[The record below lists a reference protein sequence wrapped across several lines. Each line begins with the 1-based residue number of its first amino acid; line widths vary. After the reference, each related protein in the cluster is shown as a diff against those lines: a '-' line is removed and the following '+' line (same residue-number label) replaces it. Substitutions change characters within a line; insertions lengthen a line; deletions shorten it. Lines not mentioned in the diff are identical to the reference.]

1 MVLAPTRP
9 GRRARRY
16 GQLFPGLAG
25 CGVGLALMVEA
36 SLGLG
41 PWEVLHQGISRRT
54 GIGIGV
60 CGILVGFVVLLA
72 WIPIRQ
78 RPGIGTI
85 CNVVLIG
92 LVIDATIAVLP
103 TPDGLALRAAT
114 FAGGLA
120 VMAVGSGLYI
130 GAGLGAGPR
139 DGLMTGLAARGHTIR
154 SVRTVL
160 EVSALG
166 LGWLLG
172 GQVGVGTV
180 VFALTIGPLVQLTL
194 AWFTI
199 PGEEAR
205 NRRDAI
211 AATPPAE

>member
-1 MVLAPTRP
+1 MVVTPS
-9 GRRARRY
+9 RRSRTARRY
-16 GQLFPGLAG
+16 AQLFPGLVG

-36 SLGLG
+36 RLGLG
-41 PWEVLHQGISRRT
+41 PWEVLHQGISERT
-54 GIGIGV
+54 GIGIGR
-60 CGILVGFVVLLA
+60 CGVLVGLVVLLA

-78 RPGIGTI
+78 RPGPGTI
-85 CNVVLIG
+85 ANVVLIG
-92 LVIDATIAVLP
+92 LTIDATIDVLP
-103 TPDGLALRAAT
+103 TPDALSTRVALFAAGLAIL
-114 FAGGLA
+114 
-120 VMAVGSGLYI
+120 AVGSGLYI

-166 LGWLLG
+166 FGWLLG

-180 VFALTIGPLVQLTL
+180 VFALGIGPLVQLTL

>member
-1 MVLAPTRP
+1 MAVAAPRRSFVL
-9 GRRARRY
+9 RRY
-16 GQLFPGLAG
+16 LQLFPGLAA

-36 SLGLG
+36 RLGLG
-41 PWEVLHQGISRRT
+41 PWEVLHQGLSRRT

-60 CGILVGFVVLLA
+60 CGIGVGLLVLLA

-78 RPGIGTI
+78 RPGTGTI
-85 CNVVLIG
+85 ANVVLIG
-92 LVIDATIAVLP
+92 LVIDGMLAVLP
-103 TPDGLALRAAT
+103 APDGLPLRAAT
-114 FAGGLA
+114 FAGGLL

-139 DGLMTGLAARGHTIR
+139 DGLMTGIAARGHTIR

-160 EVSALG
+160 ELSALG
-166 LGWLLG
+166 LGWALG
-172 GQVGVGTV
+172 GQVGIGTV

-205 NRRDAI
+205 TRLEAS
-211 AATPPAE
+211 AATPPSE